1 MALTER
7 QQEIK
12 ALQDQGKTPRE
23 IAEALGITVNGIYQ
37 QLRRMKAGGAKPS
50 TAKKPAAKPAIKA
63 SPAKAPPVPPA
74 HSLPPREMTPLQAI
88 RARKSA
94 IEAQLKQVAADVQTA
109 AHALEKAG
117 ERQTTM
123 AAKHS
128 EELRQLEVAEGV
140 ITGQVPLKNA
150 PKPPAKPSG
159 KNGKSA
165 LASVPP
171 AAPVDPPAAA
181 VPAEPAAEPA
191 APVADPAT
199 A

>member
-63 SPAKAPPVPPA
+63 SPAKAPPAPPA
-74 HSLPPREMTPLQAI
+74 HSLPPREMTPLAAI
-88 RARKSA
+88 RARKQA
-94 IEAQLKQVAADVQTA
+94 IERQLKESASAVSAAA
-109 AHALEKAG
+109 AHLTKTNEG
-117 ERQTTM
+117 HGTLV
-123 AAKHS
+123 AKHA

-171 AAPVDPPAAA
+171 AAPVDPPAA
-181 VPAEPAAEPA
+181 VPDVPAAEPA